1 MSTTIESLELQ
12 IQSDSTQAIN
22 GLDKLANSLAKLQKI
37 SGTFS
42 AKGLA
47 PKMKELANSLKPL
60 SSIEKSGGLT
70 SSVNALKKLPTVI
83 KEIDNMGSV
92 APQMR
97 ELSEALQPIT
107 ALGKSSGLNST
118 LNTLKKFPEVMA
130 TLDKID
136 IGAVATKMKELAT
149 AMKPLADEMEKVAN
163 GFSAFPTKIQKLLD
177 ATEKIPTANKKAAI
191 SFSELYHN
199 LKWCGT
205 VLVRVGKTIWSAIE
219 KSNDYVENLNLFR
232 VAMGKSADTALE
244 YAESISEVLGIDT
257 SEWIRNQGIF
267 MTMATGFGVA
277 GDRAALMSKNLT
289 QLGYDLASFYNID
302 VETAM
307 LKLKSGL
314 AGELEPLRAIGYDL
328 SQAKLEATALSL
340 GIDKSV
346 SSMTQAEKAQLRYYA
361 IMTQVTTAHGDMAR
375 TLTDPANQIRVL
387 RAQFNMAAREIG
399 NVFIPALNTVLPYLI
414 AATKIVRLLANTIA
428 TLVGYELPEVDYSG
442 VSSMGDTAT
451 DTSDALEDAADSAKK
466 LKNYMLGF
474 DELNV
479 INSDDSNLGSLGDA
493 LSGFDFDLPDYTEKF
508 LEDLSENKVAEI
520 VEDMKEWLG
529 ITEDIDSWSELFH
542 TKLGDILTKVGL
554 IGAGLLLWKLSTPF
568 MNSLTALATSLGLML
583 VIDSVLVTLREG
595 LSLKSIVEGAIGGAL
610 IGAGLGFQI
619 GGWKGA
625 IGGIIIGI
633 GVSLVVNGITSMI
646 EEGISWDNV
655 LTTIGGMLTS
665 VGGIV
670 AVIKLFNQTTKSP
683 VKEIDTAG
691 ETITNVSTGTST
703 LTSKLVNLVKNLALG
718 IAIIAE
724 VAIAAGLIV
733 GAIWGLGVLLNQV
746 GIAWQPVIDNGE
758 TVAIAIGIGTA
769 LLVVIGVATALLGT
783 AGTPLIVSIALGA
796 AILAELG
803 VATALFLVE
812 IWAIGK
818 LLDEISQAWQPV
830 LDNGD
835 TIATAIGIGTGLL
848 VAIGVVTAAL
858 GMATVATAGALPL
871 AIGLGTALL
880 VELSVAFVLFVASLV
895 DVANK
900 LSDDLH
906 PALSDLNKILPDLSL
921 EMESFIEFMTI
932 FSGHVVAYTKV
943 SSISGFAATIDTIV
957 GFFTRDPIKKMTK
970 EVESQ
975 IGQFEDLIEKLEKA
989 IPKIQRAIEL
999 TVQYNDAMSK
1009 YTSVSGS
1016 SSNNGSSG
1024 GLFGN
1029 LLDGIGSLF
1038 GRSATTSSDSVTIPA
1053 YATGGFPETGQMF
1066 IAREAGA
1073 EMVGS
1078 IGRRTAVANND
1089 QIVSGIANGVAEAN
1103 GEQNTLLREQNTLL
1117 RAILEKEGGVYL
1129 DGKSLT
1135 NSVEKY
1141 QRERGRVLITGGVV

>member
-1 MSTTIESLELQ
+1 M
-12 IQSDSTQAIN
+12 
-22 GLDKLANSLAKLQKI
+22 
-37 SGTFS
+37 
-42 AKGLA
+42 
-47 PKMKELANSLKPL
+47 
-60 SSIEKSGGLT
+60 
-70 SSVNALKKLPTVI
+70 
-83 KEIDNMGSV
+83 
-92 APQMR
+92 
-97 ELSEALQPIT
+97 
-107 ALGKSSGLNST
+107 
-118 LNTLKKFPEVMA
+118 
-130 TLDKID
+130 
-136 IGAVATKMKELAT
+136 
-149 AMKPLADEMEKVAN
+149 
-163 GFSAFPTKIQKLLD
+163 
-177 ATEKIPTANKKAAI
+177 
-191 SFSELYHN
+191 
-199 LKWCGT
+199 
-205 VLVRVGKTIWSAIE
+205 
-219 KSNDYVENLNLFR
+219 
-232 VAMGKSADTALE
+232 
-244 YAESISEVLGIDT
+244 
-257 SEWIRNQGIF
+257 
-267 MTMATGFGVA
+267 
-277 GDRAALMSKNLT
+277 
-289 QLGYDLASFYNID
+289 
-302 VETAM
+302 
-307 LKLKSGL
+307 
-314 AGELEPLRAIGYDL
+314 
-328 SQAKLEATALSL
+328 
-340 GIDKSV
+340 
-346 SSMTQAEKAQLRYYA
+346 
-361 IMTQVTTAHGDMAR
+361 
-375 TLTDPANQIRVL
+375 
-387 RAQFNMAAREIG
+387 
-399 NVFIPALNTVLPYLI
+399 
-414 AATKIVRLLANTIA
+414 
-428 TLVGYELPEVDYSG
+428 
-442 VSSMGDTAT
+442 
-451 DTSDALEDAADSAKK
+451 
-466 LKNYMLGF
+466 
-474 DELNV
+474 
-479 INSDDSNLGSLGDA
+479 
-493 LSGFDFDLPDYTEKF
+493 
-508 LEDLSENKVAEI
+508 
-520 VEDMKEWLG
+520 
-529 ITEDIDSWSELFH
+529 
-542 TKLGDILTKVGL
+542 GL

-595 LSLKSIVEGAIGGAL
+595 LSLKSIIEGAIGGAL

-691 ETITNVSTGTST
+691 KTIREVSTGTSA
-703 LTSKLVNLVKNLALG
+703 LNSKLVSLVKNLALG
-718 IAIIAE
+718 LAIIAE

-746 GIAWQPVIDNGE
+746 GIAWQPVIDNGG
-758 TVAIAIGIGTA
+758 TVAIAMGIGTA
-769 LLVVIGVATALLGT
+769 LLVAIGAATALLGT
-783 AGTPLIVSIALGA
+783 AGTTLIVSVALGVA
-796 AILAELG
+796 VLAELG

-818 LLDEISQAWQPV
+818 LLDEIGQAWQPV

-989 IPKIQRAIEL
+989 IPKIERAIEL

-1016 SSNNGSSG
+1016 SSNNGSQG
-1024 GLFGN
+1024 GFFGN
-1029 LLDGIGSLF
+1029 LLDGIGSFF

-1053 YATGGFPETGQMF
+1053 YATGGFPEQGQLF
-1066 IAREAGA
+1066 IAR
-1073 EMVGS
+1073 VT
-1078 IGRRTAVANND
+1078 GR
-1089 QIVSGIANGVAEAN
+1089 
-1103 GEQNTLLREQNTLL
+1103 
-1117 RAILEKEGGVYL
+1117 
-1129 DGKSLT
+1129 
-1135 NSVEKY
+1135 SV
-1141 QRERGRVLITGGVV
+1141 RH